1 MTEKGSEVLMDKV
14 MDRETKGEL
23 TKQEKVLSLFKFIE
37 ELNKLKQKVV
47 LNVSEYQ
54 WWRSI

>member
-1 MTEKGSEVLMDKV
+1 MDKV